1 MFFNENSALVQLYV
15 KKIREG
21 TMQKE
26 DVPNLFNLREVVF
39 EILDEQQDIDATV
52 GNVHQLRTGKIA
64 LGEYSNIVPVALK
77 DAVLGD
83 LNAMGLYGYG
93 NPIVMEQ
100 ENQGG

>member
-39 EILDEQQDIDATV
+39 EILDEQ
-52 GNVHQLRTGKIA
+52 
-64 LGEYSNIVPVALK
+64 
-77 DAVLGD
+77 
-83 LNAMGLYGYG
+83 
-93 NPIVMEQ
+93 
-100 ENQGG
+100 